1 MRLDHVST
9 ILKREYL
16 TRVKSRGF
24 WIATLVLPVA
34 MAAIV
39 VLPSVIAMKSRG
51 SLRLAVVDELGG
63 VAADLERR
71 LAAPLAAPADG
82 AEALAAGSSPDQ
94 RSAISIEA
102 VELTADA
109 TALRAELDRRVLAG
123 EVDAWIW
130 ISAAGLERDEV
141 EYHAESVS
149 NFMTQERLE
158 RALSRAV
165 AQRRLEREGFDVE
178 RVTRL
183 VRGVELETVRISET
197 GSRKEAGL
205 AGFFLAYFLFF
216 LLYTVVAIYGQQVMN
231 GVLEEK
237 SSRIVEVLISTV
249 RPSELMVGKL
259 AGIGLAGL
267 TQLGIWMVT
276 MLALSTPGVLG
287 AMMVAGGR
295 LPTVSAGLVVHFLLL
310 FLLGFFLFSSLYAT
324 VGAATNN
331 AQEAQQFAGIVVPF
345 LVAPVFFM
353 VPVINDPDST
363 LSVVASL
370 VPPFTPLLMML
381 RIAVK
386 TPPAWQ
392 ILLGYLLTAGFVAGL
407 VWVCARIYRV
417 GILMYGKKPTFGE
430 LWRWLRHA

>member
-1 MRLDHVST
+1 
-9 ILKREYL
+9 
-16 TRVKSRGF
+16 
-24 WIATLVLPVA
+24 
-34 MAAIV
+34 
-39 VLPSVIAMKSRG
+39 
-51 SLRLAVVDELGG
+51 
-63 VAADLERR
+63 
-71 LAAPLAAPADG
+71 
-82 AEALAAGSSPDQ
+82 
-94 RSAISIEA
+94 
-102 VELTADA
+102 
-109 TALRAELDRRVLAG
+109 
-123 EVDAWIW
+123 
-130 ISAAGLERDEV
+130 
-141 EYHAESVS
+141 
-149 NFMTQERLE
+149 MTQERLE

-178 RVTRL
+178 RVTRR

-267 TQLGIWMVT
+267 TQLGVWMVT

-417 GILMYGKKPTFGE
+417 GILMYGKKPTFAE